1 MDFECA
7 VKPELQSC
15 MGIDLRGSDFFVAD
29 QRGYGSIFLKMAND
43 FKKKILLNKIVKS
56 VFYSRYGVKVK
67 TTEGE
72 TFIAD
77 YGICT
82 FSTGVLAS
90 DSIEFKPRLPR
101 WKVEAINRIPLAHYT
116 KIFIKFPYKFWD
128 SREFIL
134 YAHETRGYFPI
145 WMDLESRDIA
155 PGSAILH
162 VTVTGDMSLKVEGQ
176 SEEKTLKEIMAELRN
191 VYGTNIPKAEG
202 GTWLKKNSAKG
213 NTVCTVYVFVNR
225 D

>member
-7 VKPELQSC
+7 VEPELESS
-15 MGIDLRGSDFFVAD
+15 MGIDLRETDFFVAD
-29 QRGYGSIFLKMAND
+29 QRGYGSIFLKMAED
-43 FKKKILLNKIVKS
+43 FKEKILLKKIVKS
-56 VFYSRYGVKVK
+56 VSYSRYGVRV
-67 TTEGE
+67 TTTGGE
-72 TFIAD
+72 TFSAD

-90 DSIEFKPRLPR
+90 DSVEFKPRLPR

-128 SREFIL
+128 SHEFTL

-162 VTVTGDMSLKVEGQ
+162 VTVTGDMSIKVEGQ
-176 SEEKTLKEIMAELRN
+176 SEEKTLKEIMTELRK
-191 VYGTNIPKAEG
+191 VYGANIPNAEG
-202 GTWLKKNSAKG
+202 ETW
-213 NTVCTVYVFVNR
+213 
-225 D
+225 